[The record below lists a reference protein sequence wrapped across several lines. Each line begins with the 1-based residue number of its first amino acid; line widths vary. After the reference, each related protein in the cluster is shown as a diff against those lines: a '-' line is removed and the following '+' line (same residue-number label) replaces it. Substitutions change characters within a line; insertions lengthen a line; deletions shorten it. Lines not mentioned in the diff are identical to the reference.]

1 MSDTPSLEY
10 PKFNTNIKMTISK
23 YSMNF
28 LGNNYGV
35 IHYDTFQI
43 IIKAHMLVFQYIYNS
58 ALNPFRNII

>member
-35 IHYDTFQI
+35 IHYVRHFLDHNKSTYVSI
-43 IIKAHMLVFQYIYNS
+43 PIRI
-58 ALNPFRNII
+58 